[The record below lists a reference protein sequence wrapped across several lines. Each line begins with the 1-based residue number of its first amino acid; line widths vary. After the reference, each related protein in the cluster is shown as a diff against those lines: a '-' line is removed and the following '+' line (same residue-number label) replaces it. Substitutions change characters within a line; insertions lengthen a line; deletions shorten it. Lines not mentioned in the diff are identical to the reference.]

1 MDGIRLTRT
10 FWSSNK
16 DTMPFALKLSIVGIS
31 AASNMNDEM
40 IAKCDGA
47 WFRGEHLD
55 IMRTALVQSASS
67 AGITFDRL
75 CQCASQ
81 SKHSLDVSL
90 FSELMSTWCSSAWCS
105 SAKRENIT
113 LLIHLLRGLTR
124 NNINRTFLLF

>member
-1 MDGIRLTRT
+1 
-10 FWSSNK
+10 
-16 DTMPFALKLSIVGIS
+16 MPFALKLSIVGIS

-81 SKHSLDVSL
+81 GKHSLDVSL
-90 FSELMSTWCSSAWCS
+90 FSELMSTCGVRTWCSNVVFE
-105 SAKRENIT
+105 REA
-113 LLIHLLRGLTR
+113 RE
-124 NNINRTFLLF
+124 F